1 MSNNDTKTIG
11 IPFHNVRSWYFK
23 RTFHG
28 PEHWDVIVECLQNF
42 INREL
47 EYFEPSDY
55 WFEISNDQVANVIS
69 VVRLLNEGQ
78 EINPLP
84 GLELSLNRTG
94 DLFCL
99 SLSVADF
106 YDAEQHEC
114 ADHAAD
120 HLDTVIREIL
130 HDVYANPF

>member
-1 MSNNDTKTIG
+1 MSNNKHIG
-11 IPFHNVRSWYFK
+11 TPFHNVRSWYFK

-28 PEHWDVIVECLQNF
+28 PDHWDVICECIRTL

-47 EYFEPSDY
+47 EYFEPADY

-69 VVRLLNEGQ
+69 VVRTSKV
-78 EINPLP
+78 PS
-84 GLELSLNRTG
+84 LELSLNRKD

-106 YDAEQHEC
+106 YSAEQHEL

-120 HLDTVIREIL
+120 HLDPYVREIL
-130 HDVYANPF
+130 EDVYSNPF